1 LLIQLGVKECL
12 IQADPKE
19 KDVEL
24 GKLRVVLERCNVV
37 ITERKPSK
45 VQRQCFSGVF
55 LFFFAGEFTSSNIE
69 QDLTRLLKGEMAT
82 TRGKFPFF
90 RLTKP

>member
-1 LLIQLGVKECL
+1 VKECL

-45 VQRQCFSGVF
+45 FH
-55 LFFFAGEFTSSNIE
+55 
-69 QDLTRLLKGEMAT
+69 
-82 TRGKFPFF
+82 P
-90 RLTKP
+90 

>member
-1 LLIQLGVKECL
+1 MKECL

-45 VQRQCFSGVF
+45 VQRWRFSRAF
-55 LFFFAGEFTSSNIE
+55 LFFFAGEFASSNIE

-82 TRGKFPFF
+82 TRGRFPSF
-90 RLTKP
+90 RLSKL